1 MEIRSLSL
9 GVEVT
14 VQNVVASAKLGH
26 CIDLDAVVK
35 AYPEAQYIPEVFPGL
50 VIRLKKSKTATLLFR
65 TGGIVCTGA
74 KSVKN
79 AERAVRKLKMG
90 GIIVRSSI
98 DRTILVRKNLSEK
111 MRCRRR

>member
-79 AERAVRKLKMG
+79 AERAVRKAVRKLKMG

-98 DRTILVRKNLSEK
+98 DRTILVRKNAV
-111 MRCRRR
+111 